1 MELSRSA
8 GKGGVIITFFVKS
21 TLAAALF
28 TSIALAQPAW
38 AEDSLY
44 KELGGYDAV
53 AAVTD
58 AFLTKAGQDKT
69 LKRFFV
75 GHSQSS
81 LTKIRQLIVDFI
93 CQKSG
98 GPCAYTGRSMTEA
111 HTGLKIT
118 NNDWEISN
126 KLFGSVLDEL
136 KVEKDLQKKV
146 VAFIGSLKGDIVAK

>member
-1 MELSRSA
+1 M
-8 GKGGVIITFFVKS
+8 
-21 TLAAALF
+21 
-28 TSIALAQPAW
+28 
-38 AEDSLY
+38 
-44 KELGGYDAV
+44 
-53 AAVTD
+53 TD

-118 NNDWEISN
+118 NNDWETSN